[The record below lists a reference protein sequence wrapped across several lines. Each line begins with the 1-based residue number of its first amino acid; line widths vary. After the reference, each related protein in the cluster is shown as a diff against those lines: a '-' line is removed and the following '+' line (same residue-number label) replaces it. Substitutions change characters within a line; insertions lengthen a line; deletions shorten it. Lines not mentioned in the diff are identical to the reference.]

1 MKKIKFYFILTLFS
15 LSSSITFSQNNTGSP
30 YSINELGEISFI
42 GNVSNISMGGISASI
57 DSIDFNIDNPSSL
70 AKLKTTNYQV
80 GTFFRSSG
88 ISNSNATDRFN
99 SANINYIA
107 IGIPVKNFGFSF
119 GVLPYS
125 SVGFNL
131 QSTEEFNSANS
142 INTRLFGA
150 DGNIN
155 RVFFSL
161 GLPILKYASIGGTV
175 NYNFGKFNYEKF
187 NQYQNLNYGI
197 FSNSSSEITGFN
209 YLLSSSLA
217 IPLAKDV
224 FLNFVYIYSPSS
236 ELNSFNI
243 ESLYTSS
250 SSVIN
255 LENLGDF
262 VDVDL
267 KSKDLEN
274 TKLLIPQKSIFSFG
288 FEKKNSWLIGLQYE
302 NKISSSF
309 ENLFLNLN
317 NVTYRDSN
325 SLSVGGYYIPDASS
339 LTSYWDRV
347 IYRFGFKRE
356 QKSIIVN
363 NLPVN
368 HFSLN
373 LGLGLPLSGLSKA
386 NLGLDIG
393 AIGDDE
399 SVLKENYIALRLGL
413 SLNDI
418 WFIRRK
424 FN

>member
-1 MKKIKFYFILTLFS
+1 MKKIKFYLILTIFS
-15 LSSSITFSQNNTGSP
+15 LSSFITFSQNNTGSP

-57 DSIDFNIDNPSSL
+57 DSIEFNIDNPSSL

-131 QSTEEFNSANS
+131 QSTEEFNSSNS

-209 YLLSSSLA
+209 YSLSSSLS
-217 IPLAKDV
+217 IPLAEDI

-236 ELNSFNI
+236 DLNSFNI
-243 ESLYTSS
+243 ESLYTASS
-250 SSVIN
+250 SIIN

-309 ENLFLNLN
+309 ENLFLKLN
-317 NVTYRDSN
+317 NITYRDSN
-325 SLSVGGYYIPDASS
+325 SLSFGGYYIPDASS

-347 IYRFGFKRE
+347 VYRFGFKRE

-393 AIGDDE
+393 AIGDDK
-399 SVLKENYIALRLGL
+399 SVLKENYFALRLGL

>member
-42 GNVSNISMGGISASI
+42 GNVSNISMGGINASL
-57 DSIDFNIDNPSSL
+57 DSIEFNIDNPSSL

-107 IGIPVKNFGFSF
+107 IGIPVKNFGFSL

-131 QSTEEFNSANS
+131 QSTEEFNSSNS

-197 FSNSSSEITGFN
+197 LSNSSSEITGFN
-209 YLLSSSLA
+209 YSLSSSLS
-217 IPLAKDV
+217 IPLSQDI

-236 ELNSFNI
+236 DLNSFNI
-243 ESLYTSS
+243 ESLYTSTS
-250 SSVIN
+250 SIIN

-309 ENLFLNLN
+309 ENLFLKLN

-325 SLSVGGYYIPDASS
+325 SLSFGGYYIPDASS

-347 IYRFGFKRE
+347 VYRFGFKRE

-386 NLGLDIG
+386 NLGLEIG
-393 AIGDDE
+393 AIGDDK
-399 SVLKENYIALRLGL
+399 SVLKENYFALRLGL